1 MMNEKAKAIEVAEV
15 SFKMAVSKIPMDDW
29 IALLES
35 GWGNIESTHLF
46 YA

>member
-1 MMNEKAKAIEVAEV
+1 MMNEKAKAIEVGEV

-35 GWGNIESTHLF
+35 GWETIESTHFL